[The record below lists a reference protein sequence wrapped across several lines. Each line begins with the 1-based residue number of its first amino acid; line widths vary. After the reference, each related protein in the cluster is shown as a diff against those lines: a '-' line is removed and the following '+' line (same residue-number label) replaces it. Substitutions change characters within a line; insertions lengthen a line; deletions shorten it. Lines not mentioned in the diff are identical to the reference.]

1 MNRFRS
7 ALSLV
12 ALLGTEENR
21 TASARALA
29 QFIGAEDLLIFI
41 ADPDIGVLL
50 PARGFLRTLPGAS
63 VWKTFLT
70 ETVRAGHHQ
79 AMLPYPAEGG
89 EASCMGRSA
98 DGEAVIVVIGRN
110 VDPELFND
118 LVALLPLLS
127 VAFKAEQT
135 ALNASATTSL
145 ARNASRQLRD
155 QAAHI
160 EEARRMAQEEVIE
173 RRRAEGELQAQT
185 IELERSNRDLQQ
197 FGAIVSHDLQE
208 PLRMVTSYLFLIER
222 RYFERLDE
230 KAKEYITYAMS
241 GAERMARLIRALLS
255 FAQVGA
261 ESLPLS
267 MVPLEAS
274 AQEAI
279 SNLAQ
284 RITETKAVVY
294 VGELPS
300 IRGNHILLVQLF
312 QNLIG
317 NALKF
322 KGPESPVVRIES
334 QPNGSAWEIFIVDN
348 GIGIAP
354 QHRERIFGVFQRLHQ
369 QDQYE
374 GSGIGLATCRRIIER
389 HGGRIWV
396 DSELGVGS
404 TFRFTVLKVPPTEPR
419 VYSDT

>member
-21 TASARALA
+21 AASARALA
-29 QFIGAEDLLIFI
+29 RFIGANDLLIFI

-63 VWKTFLT
+63 AWKTFLT

-79 AMLPYPAEGG
+79 AHLPYPTEGA
-89 EASCMGRSA
+89 EASCMGCSA
-98 DGEAVIVVIGRN
+98 DGEAVIVVIGGN
-110 VDPELFND
+110 VDHDLFND

-127 VAFKAEQT
+127 VTFKAEQT
-135 ALNASATTSL
+135 ALNARATTSL

-155 QAAHI
+155 QAAHL
-160 EEARRMAQEEVIE
+160 EEARRQAQEEVIE

-185 IELERSNRDLQQ
+185 VELERSNRDLQQ
-197 FGAIVSHDLQE
+197 FAAIVSHDLQE
-208 PLRMVTSYLFLIER
+208 PLRMVTSFLFLVKKR
-222 RYFERLDE
+222 SFDRLDE
-230 KAKEYITYAMS
+230 KAKEYIAYAMS
-241 GAERMARLIRALLS
+241 GAERMAELIRSLLS

-261 ESLPLS
+261 NNLPFS
-267 MVPLEAS
+267 MVPLEAA

-279 SNLAQ
+279 FNLTQ
-284 RITETKAVVY
+284 RITETKAVVH

-300 IRGNHILLVQLF
+300 VRGNHILLVQLF

-322 KGPESPVVRIES
+322 KAIKSPVVRIES
-334 QPNGSAWEIFIVDN
+334 QPNESTWEISISDN
-348 GIGIAP
+348 GIGISP
-354 QHRERIFGVFQRLHQ
+354 EYRDRIFGVFQRLHR
-369 QDQYE
+369 QDEYE

-404 TFRFTVLKVPPTEPR
+404 TFRFRLLKAPASEPR
-419 VYSDT
+419 DHAIS